1 MSDEDSDLTNQALDI
16 LLDNNVFQERVIDP
30 FKKKIIPYVFCIGFF
45 NLTMFIM
52 IVYLSNRLSKIL

>member
-1 MSDEDSDLTNQALDI
+1 MTDEDRDLTNQALDI